1 MQRSRCSLATCRR
14 AVTHAAAALLLALPA
29 GAQTVTGRV
38 LDGDLLAPV
47 AGATVVALDSE
58 LSVVAETRSDSAGL
72 FAFGSLAAGDYVFQ
86 AHIAGRSAPPTP
98 PIALGPAMEPI
109 TLVLPS
115 ELSALGLYCPTRPRT
130 AALVGV
136 IYERG
141 ADVVI
146 PGARVAVAWS
156 EGTDSMTAT
165 TDAAGRYRF
174 CGVPAGT
181 AVDVRI
187 SALGR
192 RQTMSLDVPV
202 ARVARAD
209 LAFDLGAGSSSLRVR
224 ATRPLPDAGG
234 SGILSGQLLDAGTGA
249 PIEQAIVRL
258 HGREEPAYSTIGGD
272 FRFIGVPAG
281 DHVLEVE
288 HLSYGT
294 QREVVSLAPAT
305 ATDIEMRLAPQ
316 AIALEAIEA
325 RGDAAVLSAL
335 RASSSSGSAIVA
347 GRTMAIEEMRGG
359 RLGDVAKTRFPSLR
373 VSEGI
378 FNTPDGIARG
388 VCMESI
394 RRIMS
399 LRAAETD
406 TSSLPFCNSIE
417 VIVDGIAV
425 SDPVG
430 FLGTVSLAD
439 FESVSFMSA
448 IEAGVRFG
456 RDAGAHGGVLIL
468 YTRGRGPYVSQE
480 RNAPPP

>member
-1 MQRSRCSLATCRR
+1 MQRSRCALATCRW
-14 AVTHAAAALLLALPA
+14 AVAHAAAALLLALPA

-58 LSVVAETRSDSAGL
+58 LSVVAETRSDSIGV
-72 FAFGSLAAGDYVFQ
+72 FAFGSLATGDYVFQ

-98 PIALGPAMEPI
+98 PITLEPAMEPI

-115 ELSALGLYCPTRPRT
+115 ELSALGLYCPIRPRT

-136 IYERG
+136 VYERG

-156 EGTDSMTAT
+156 EGADSMAAT

-224 ATRPLPDAGG
+224 ATRPLPDAGS
-234 SGILSGQLLDAGTGA
+234 SGILSGQLLDAASGA

-258 HGREEPAYSTIGGD
+258 HGREEPAYSTVGGD
-272 FRFIGVPAG
+272 FRFIGVAPG
-281 DHVLEVE
+281 VHVLEVE
-288 HLSYGT
+288 HLGYGT
-294 QREVVSLAPAT
+294 QREVISIATAT
-305 ATDIEMRLAPQ
+305 ATDIEMKLAPQ
-316 AIALEAIEA
+316 AIALESIEA
-325 RGDAAVLSAL
+325 RGDAAVRRAM
-335 RASSSSGSAIVA
+335 RASSSATEIVA
-347 GRTMAIEEMRGG
+347 GSELAVEELRGG
-359 RLGDVAKTRFPSLR
+359 RVADLAKTRFPSLD

-378 FNTPDGIARG
+378 FQTRYGITRG

-394 RRIMS
+394 RRNMS
-399 LRAAETD
+399 LRG
-406 TSSLPFCNSIE
+406 SGGGNSNIPFCDTIS
-417 VIVDGIAV
+417 VIVDGIPT

-430 FLGTVSLAD
+430 FLGSVTLAD
-439 FESVSFMSA
+439 FESVSFMNDL
-448 IEAGVRFG
+448 
-456 RDAGAHGGVLIL
+456 DAGISYGLHGGGGGGVLLL

-480 RNAPPP
+480 RNVPPP